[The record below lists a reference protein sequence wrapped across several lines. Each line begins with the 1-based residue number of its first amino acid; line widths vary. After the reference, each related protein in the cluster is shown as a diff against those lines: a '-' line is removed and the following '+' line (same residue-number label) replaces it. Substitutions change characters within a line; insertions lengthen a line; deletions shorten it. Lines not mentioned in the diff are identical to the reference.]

1 MEEKYFVKIKDDF
14 GVTRT
19 FEVPT
24 LEMKEA
30 IDKIDDDLKEEYK
43 HDALKYSIPFS
54 AFLNEDYITYKA
66 IDKQEVNPFEH
77 SVKQE
82 LLKKA
87 LWKVVKKMPNEKYKK
102 ILYMRYLGGLKFNKI
117 AEILGCTKQSISDNY
132 KTAIDDLRVSLAEDK
147 DFINTYYFKH
157 LQKYLFVE
165 TKLTTREKFQE
176 FSQTQNLASLI
187 PIEAM
192 KEVLNDIKTVQK
204 KEKKLGLA
212 SNPKKVFKEQK
223 FNVFGK
229 EYSIQDMIDVVSEFL
244 EPFQEQNKEI
254 K

>member
-1 MEEKYFVKIKDDF
+1 MEEKYFVKIKDEF

-24 LEMKEA
+24 LAMKEA

-43 HDALKYSIPFS
+43 HDALKYAIPFS
-54 AFLNEDYITYKA
+54 AFPNEDYITYKA
-66 IDKQEVNPFEH
+66 IDKQEINSFEH

-87 LWKVVKKMPNEKYKK
+87 LWKVIKRMENEKYKK

-147 DFINTYYFKH
+147 DFRKTYYFKH
-157 LQKYLFVE
+157 MQKYLFVE
-165 TKLTTREKFQE
+165 TKLTAREKVRE
-176 FSQTQNLASLI
+176 VSKTQNPVCLF

-192 KEVLNDIKTVQK
+192 KEVLNDIKTIQI
-204 KEKKLGLA
+204 
-212 SNPKKVFKEQK
+212 K
-223 FNVFGK
+223 FARQRNYCRNRQVLWL
-229 EYSIQDMIDVVSEFL
+229 YHWLMHS
-244 EPFQEQNKEI
+244 
-254 K
+254 